1 MAMEA
6 VSPSRELHAPKNR
19 EGLMDEKALKRANRL
34 AGVGQSVAN
43 MDLKAVADAY
53 KSQAGG
59 SGIESAAVAAAA
71 LNAALK
77 AQLQGGPVDTEQC
90 VRMATQEVQKAA
102 TKKARQAQGEAVI
115 AARVAEAGYEG
126 QARSEALKVAH
137 DAHFAR
143 VMHEKNDRL
152 AEDAATKKALRE
164 ERAAAAASR
173 RCLSEARAR
182 FARHWPSPAIEAQD
196 DGNLPSLLADD
207 PVVRKARALCS
218 GVAQAVSQLEE
229 QNQLL
234 KSKPS
239 LQLMNIPR
247 SEPPRERKSP
257 TPFQGPFDNEELI
270 AKAKELLSDYKPE
283 KQRLPSARSSART
296 TPTREPSSHG
306 SPRQGDLSALQRAR
320 QQCTDVCVE
329 LSSKSRAMKRRAVHL
344 HFKHFESD
352 STGHLT
358 RKTVCKPLHKSIFLA
373 HRASLAGGVVQRW
386 YPGGWLASD
395 GQWFGD
401 TEHVE
406 IPNSTGSCDFAARSP
421 LAQGDVICLT
431 TLPSE
436 GGAEFQRC
444 TPLMNICISRGRRK
458 RKQKKGT
465 AVPWKAP

>member
-1 MAMEA
+1 MAAMAEA

-77 AQLQGGPVDTEQC
+77 AQLHGGNVDTEHC

-143 VMHEKNDRL
+143 VMHEKTDRL
-152 AEDAATKKALRE
+152 AEDAATKRALRE
-164 ERAAAAASR
+164 ERAAAAAGR

-234 KSKPS
+234 KSKAS

-257 TPFQGPFDNEELI
+257 TPFQGPFDNEVDVGGHAAISICRRNRGFHPRAVLH
-270 AKAKELLSDYKPE
+270 
-283 KQRLPSARSSART
+283 ARR
-296 TPTREPSSHG
+296 PPG
-306 SPRQGDLSALQRAR
+306 SPPVMEARDKEISALCSVLGSNALTFASSSPPRAA
-320 QQCTDVCVE
+320 
-329 LSSKSRAMKRRAVHL
+329 L
-344 HFKHFESD
+344 
-352 STGHLT
+352 
-358 RKTVCKPLHKSIFLA
+358 
-373 HRASLAGGVVQRW
+373 
-386 YPGGWLASD
+386 
-395 GQWFGD
+395 
-401 TEHVE
+401 
-406 IPNSTGSCDFAARSP
+406 
-421 LAQGDVICLT
+421 
-431 TLPSE
+431 
-436 GGAEFQRC
+436 
-444 TPLMNICISRGRRK
+444 
-458 RKQKKGT
+458 
-465 AVPWKAP
+465 